1 MKHFTVFKRI
11 TCTVLA
17 AAVLILPAF
26 AWKVDKQD
34 MTQVEV
40 EVEQGVTIGPSDWAK
55 SEVAK
60 AAEAG
65 LIPQF
70 TGNPSYQDQI
80 TREQFAQLAVQLVE
94 VIQKEELPA
103 APEGTFF
110 DSNSLAIRKA
120 SQAGIVTGTGGD
132 KFAPTLTTNREQIA
146 TMLYR
151 AVGTI
156 ETATGT
162 DLAPKAGSIAGYT
175 DRSSVSL
182 WATEGVGALAA
193 NGIMKGTSSVTLSP
207 QDSCSVEQ
215 AILLSWRIYSQYGA
229 QAG

>member
-1 MKHFTVFKRI
+1 MRYSTVFKRM

-17 AAVLILPAF
+17 AAVLTLPAF

-40 EVEQGVTIGPSDWAK
+40 EVEEGVTIGPSDWAK
-55 SEVAK
+55 SEVEK

-65 LIPQF
+65 LIPRF

-94 VIQKEELPA
+94 VIQEAELPA
-103 APEGTFF
+103 ASEGTFS
-110 DSNSLAIRKA
+110 DSDSLAVRKA

-132 KFAPTLTTNREQIA
+132 KFAPTLVTNREQIA

-156 ETATGT
+156 ETATGV
-162 DLAPKAGSIAGYT
+162 DLAPKAGAIEGYT
-175 DRSSVSL
+175 DRASVSA
-182 WATEGVGALAA
+182 WAAEGVGALAA
-193 NGIMKGTSSVTLSP
+193 NGIMKGTSGATLSP

-215 AILLSWRIYSQYGA
+215 AILLAYRMYA
-229 QAG
+229 QFGELKG